1 MNRRPAMI
9 FIFLTIL
16 IDVTGLGIIIPVMP
30 KLISELTGLPLDK
43 VDEFSP
49 LSGAL
54 IATFAIMQFVCA
66 PIVGGLSDR
75 FGRRPVLLASLAG
88 FGLDYLFL
96 AFAPTIGWLFLGR
109 AIAGVL
115 GASFSTAGAY
125 IADISTTPAERGK
138 NFGMMGAAFGLG
150 FVIGPALGGL
160 LGDMGSRVPFMVS
173 AGLSSI
179 NCLYGFFVLPESL
192 KPENIRK
199 FEWKRANPFGTLK
212 QLWQYKIVAGL
223 LFSLGFIYL
232 SMHAVQSNWSMYTIE
247 KFGWTP
253 KDIGI
258 SLAVIGVAT
267 AIVQGG
273 LIRVIIPKLGQQRS
287 VYFGLAMYAL
297 GFVLFAFATKGWMMY
312 AFTFVYCLGGIC
324 GPAMQGI
331 MAGTVPPNAQGEL
344 QGGFTSLMSLTSIF
358 GPIIMSFLFHFA
370 AADNASIY
378 FPGAPMLLGAILSLT
393 SSLLARRTLKLHL
406 PIKPEV

>member
-9 FIFLTIL
+9 FIFITIL

-30 KLISELTGLPLDK
+30 TLMSELTFLPIEK

-49 LSGAL
+49 MSGAL
-54 IATFAIMQFVCA
+54 MATYAVMQFVFA
-66 PIVGGLSDR
+66 PIVGGISDR
-75 FGRRPVLLASLAG
+75 YGRRPVLLGSLLG
-88 FGLDYLFL
+88 FGIDYLFL
-96 AFAPTIGWLFLGR
+96 AFAPSLGWLFLGR
-109 AIAGVL
+109 AIAGML

-125 IADISTTPAERGK
+125 IADISTTPEERGK

-160 LGDMGSRVPFMVS
+160 LGDVGSRVPFMVS
-173 AGLSSI
+173 AGLSLI

-192 KPENIRK
+192 KPENKRT

-223 LFSLGFIYL
+223 LLALGFIYI

-247 KFGWTP
+247 KFNWKP

-258 SLAVIGVAT
+258 SLAVIGIAT

-273 LIRVIIPKLGQQRS
+273 LIRLIIPKLGQQRS
-287 VYFGLAMYAL
+287 VYFGLALYAI
-297 GFVLFAFATKGWMMY
+297 GFVLFAFATQGWMMY
-312 AFTFVYCLGGIC
+312 VFTFVYCLGGIC

-358 GPIIMSFLFHFA
+358 GPLIMAMLFHFA
-370 AADNASIY
+370 AADTASIY
-378 FPGAPMLLGAILSLT
+378 FPGAPMLLGAVLSLV
-393 SSLLARRTLKLHL
+393 SSLLARRTLKLYL
-406 PIKPEV
+406 PRK

>member
-1 MNRRPAMI
+1 MNRRPAMLFI
-9 FIFLTIL
+9 FITIL

-30 KLISELTGLPLDK
+30 SLISELTGIPLAQNQ
-43 VDEFSP
+43 EFS
-49 LSGAL
+49 LMGGAL
-54 IATFAIMQFVCA
+54 MATYAIMQFIFA
-66 PIVGGLSDR
+66 PIVGGLSDKY
-75 FGRRPVLLASLAG
+75 GRRPVLLGSLLG
-88 FGLDYLFL
+88 FGIDYLFL
-96 AFAPTIGWLFLGR
+96 AFAPTLGWLFLGR
-109 AIAGVL
+109 AIAGML

-125 IADISTTPAERGK
+125 IADISETPEDRGK

-150 FVIGPALGGL
+150 FVVGPALGGL

-173 AGLSSI
+173 AGLSLI

-192 KPENIRK
+192 KPENRRK
-199 FEWKRANPFGTLK
+199 FEWKRSNPFGTLK

-223 LFSLGFIYL
+223 LFSLGFIYI
-232 SMHAVQSNWSMYTIE
+232 SMHAVQSNWSMYTIK
-247 KFGWTP
+247 KFLWGP
-253 KDIGI
+253 KEIGI
-258 SLAVIGVAT
+258 SLAVIGIAT

-273 LIRVIIPKLGQQRS
+273 LIRAIIPRLGQQRS
-287 VYFGLAMYAL
+287 VYFGLGMYAL
-297 GFVLFAFATKGWMMY
+297 GFVLFAFASQGWMMY

-358 GPIIMSFLFHFA
+358 GPLIMAGLFHYA
-370 AADNASIY
+370 ASDTSPVY
-378 FPGAPMLLGAILSLT
+378 FPGAPMMLGAILSLV

-406 PIKPEV
+406 PRVKA